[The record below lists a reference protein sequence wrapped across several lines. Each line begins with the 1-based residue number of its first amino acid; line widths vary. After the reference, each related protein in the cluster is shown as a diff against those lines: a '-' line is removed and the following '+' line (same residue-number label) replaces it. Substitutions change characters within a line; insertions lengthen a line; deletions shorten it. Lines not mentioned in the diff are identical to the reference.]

1 MSNGQISEDFLQR
14 LRVSL
19 HPLVSFPHTSIAY
32 SIFYKSILSRIS
44 QEGVYIHGCS
54 GLPSFHLCRVVQ
66 RLSPYIFVACV
77 ICKQACS
84 VSSSIESSSSV
95 RIRTCSGPA
104 EGQPLQEGAERLSE

>member
-44 QEGVYIHGCS
+44 QEGVYIYGCS
-54 GLPSFHLCRVVQ
+54 GLPSFRLCRVVQ
-66 RLSPYIFVACV
+66 RLSPYIFVASV

-95 RIRTCSGPA
+95 RIRACSGPA